1 MLRCQPQTKM
11 QPMISHWMQRSSH
24 FLTRWTKIL
33 RKNKIRP
40 SHPRVNN
47 EPFFCEAEHLLNFCL
62 EASFFLKNL
71 TVRGFDPP
79 EVLIDG
85 MFLAFVE
92 QEVEVEMEPET
103 GTGPGNRQDH
113 GTI

>member
-1 MLRCQPQTKM
+1 M
-11 QPMISHWMQRSSH
+11 
-24 FLTRWTKIL
+24 
-33 RKNKIRP
+33 
-40 SHPRVNN
+40 
-47 EPFFCEAEHLLNFCL
+47 
-62 EASFFLKNL
+62 
-71 TVRGFDPP
+71 RGFDPP